1 MWLKKLVMA
10 TFNDIRAAAE
20 RQQAAPEKA
29 LDPNQLSPQ
38 EIASLLDIIKQ
49 TSFMGEQVELVYN
62 MVLKLQQQYIS
73 QTQK

>member
-1 MWLKKLVMA
+1 MA

-20 RQQAAPEKA
+20 KQQAAPEQT
-29 LDPNQLSPQ
+29 LDPNQLSSQ

-49 TSFMGEQVELVYN
+49 TSFMGEHVELVYN

>member
-1 MWLKKLVMA
+1 MWFKKLVMA
-10 TFNDIRAAAE
+10 TFSDIRAAAE
-20 RQQAAPEKA
+20 KQQAASEKT
-29 LDPNQLSPQ
+29 LDPNQLTPQ

>member
-1 MWLKKLVMA
+1 MA

-20 RQQAAPEKA
+20 KQQAAPEQT
-29 LDPNQLSPQ
+29 LDPNQLSSQ

-73 QTQK
+73 QTQNNSL